1 MTLSKDAMKI
11 LTIHCIRKE
20 YFDLP
25 LNKYRLNF
33 DDGLFSQYYYFPLL
47 RRQEHELL
55 YFISSAFI
63 RPGPARRMFES
74 EYIPYKKSKKY
85 MYRALIEDNYEDFMR
100 VEELQELAK
109 TEGVRIGVHSHFH
122 DVILTRTHSQK
133 RKPLSQWKIAHLGYP
148 SIPKNLDFSIRSKL
162 AYQGYCY
169 HNGKFIRR
177 SKSDWL
183 DFIRYD
189 TETAL
194 QWFESHLGF
203 VPDTYCFPFGEHN
216 RTLIDILKTFGLK
229 YFYSARPGPFPEIQ
243 GRTDIDSLI

>member
-1 MTLSKDAMKI
+1 MKT
-11 LTIHCIRKE
+11 LTIHSVRKD
-20 YFDLP
+20 YFNLP

-47 RRQEHELL
+47 HGHEQELL
-55 YFISSAFI
+55 FFISSAFI
-63 RPGPARRMFES
+63 RSGPARKMFAGQH
-74 EYIPYKKSKKY
+74 IPYQKSKKY
-85 MYRALIEDNYEDFMR
+85 MYRALIEGNYDDFMR
-100 VEELQELAK
+100 IEELQELAK
-109 TEGVRIGVHSHFH
+109 VEGVRIGVHSHFH

-133 RKPLSQWKIAHLGYP
+133 RKPLSQWKMAHLGYP
-148 SIPKNLDFSIRSKL
+148 SIPEALDFSIRSKL
-162 AYQGYCY
+162 AFQGYCY

-183 DFIRYD
+183 DFIKDD

-194 QWFESHLGF
+194 QWFESHLGL

-216 RTLIDILKTFGLK
+216 RTLIDVLKTFGLK
-229 YFYSARPGPFPEIQ
+229 HFYSARPGPCPEIQ